1 MALRGDETVANDM
14 ECPNCK
20 EMIRSDQAMAHTIQ
34 CYRNSTKCKICG
46 EVILK
51 NNKKDHLDKWRNEA
65 GLLKAIKENNEEASS
80 GYFDHGM
87 DVNLQFQ
94 PVKDH

>member
-1 MALRGDETVANDM
+1 MINGLNKDETLAYDM

-20 EMIRSDQAMAHTIQ
+20 DLIPADQAMAHTIQ

-51 NNKKDHLDKWRNEA
+51 NNKKGHLEKWRNQD
-65 GLLKAIKENNEEASS
+65 GLLKAVKSNNEE
-80 GYFDHGM
+80 
-87 DVNLQFQ
+87 
-94 PVKDH
+94 